1 MLCACVRGGKKIK
14 MQENYNLNDGVDTI
28 HKNNEMLVIL
38 KNVMN
43 DLNAR
48 DTSSKIRSVK
58 QSTFKSEKFVGRY
71 APIGYRKSSA
81 DKHILEIDPVTA
93 PIVRRIFDMRLQG
106 DTFRKIA
113 RTLNEEGAL
122 SPRLILDRIFKRIYE
137 DDISGAISHDRFLKL
152 SAEYEAEQRELEE
165 KVKADQ
171 QEVDTYEQ
179 NKSDFDSFAAIIRK
193 YVGIK
198 ELTPAIVNEFIKK
211 IIVHAPEKVDG
222 KRVQKVDIIFNF
234 VGELNFLSATQPKR
248 QGA

>member
-93 PIVRRIFDMRLQG
+93 PVVLRIFDMRLQG
-106 DTFRKIA
+106 DSFRKIA
-113 RTLNEEGAL
+113 RTLNEEGVP
-122 SPRLILDRIFKRIYE
+122 SPRGFYYMAEGRPNLRGETPYWNDVTVKTILRNNILANKVAVRLYLILLYYRTYI
-137 DDISGAISHDRFLKL
+137 
-152 SAEYEAEQRELEE
+152 AEY
-165 KVKADQ
+165 
-171 QEVDTYEQ
+171 
-179 NKSDFDSFAAIIRK
+179 
-193 YVGIK
+193 
-198 ELTPAIVNEFIKK
+198 
-211 IIVHAPEKVDG
+211 HG
-222 KRVQKVDIIFNF
+222 KPND
-234 VGELNFLSATQPKR
+234 KR
-248 QGA
+248 

>member
-137 DDISGAISHDRFLKL
+137 DDISGAISHDRFLKQ
-152 SAEYEAEQRELEE
+152 SAEYEAEQRKLEE

-179 NKSDFDSFAAIIRK
+179 NKSVFDSFAAIIRK

-198 ELTPAIVNEFIKK
+198 ELTPRN
-211 IIVHAPEKVDG
+211 
-222 KRVQKVDIIFNF
+222 
-234 VGELNFLSATQPKR
+234 R
-248 QGA
+248 Q